1 MRYKLP
7 KADEM
12 SKAVQDAL
20 ESYITWHICECY
32 GVHRVQDLTVTEMQG
47 VMAEYFDQKSMS
59 LDSIISNVLRNII
72 NTWESANG
80 KNILQGLIPL

>member
-47 VMAEYFDQKSMS
+47 VMQS
-59 LDSIISNVLRNII
+59 
-72 NTWESANG
+72 T
-80 KNILQGLIPL
+80 LIKRV